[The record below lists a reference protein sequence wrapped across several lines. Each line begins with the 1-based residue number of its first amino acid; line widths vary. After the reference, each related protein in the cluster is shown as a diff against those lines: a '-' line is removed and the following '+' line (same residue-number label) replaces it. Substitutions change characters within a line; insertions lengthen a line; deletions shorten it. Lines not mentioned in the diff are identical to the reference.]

1 MAFLIAIWVLVL
13 FVCVMNLIRVDRFG
27 KLLRAE
33 ISRVSESRIEDIRN
47 GDTPKQMWPDVQAS
61 YDNLKWYDV
70 FNYDFKSLIVYDTV
84 KY

>member
-1 MAFLIAIWVLVL
+1 MEFLIAIWVLVL

-33 ISRVSESRIEDIRN
+33 ISRVSTARLSGNYDV
-47 GDTPKQMWPDVQAS
+47 QWPNVQAS

-70 FNYDFKSLIVYDTV
+70 FNYNFKSLIVYDT